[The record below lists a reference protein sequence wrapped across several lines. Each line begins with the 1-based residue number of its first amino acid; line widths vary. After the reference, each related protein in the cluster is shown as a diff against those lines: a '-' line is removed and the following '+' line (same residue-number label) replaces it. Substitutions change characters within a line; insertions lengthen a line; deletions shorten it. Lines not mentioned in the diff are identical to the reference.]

1 MNFMPTIPP
10 RCLQVGRGAPVE
22 MRDCGR
28 VELQPDEQ
36 VTLVTE
42 SGAEYDIARKSWGFY
57 ATPSVN
63 GRLQRFGLRA
73 VLVRALDGKVYVFLV
88 ERGKEAEFE
97 EYLAVEQ
104 HGILHWLDSN
114 AAIEALLT
122 KLGATGCAKD

>member
-10 RCLQVGRGAPVE
+10 RCFQVGRGAPVE

-57 ATPSVN
+57 ATPSLN
-63 GRLQRFGLRA
+63 GRLASFGWRA
-73 VLVRALDGKVYVFLV
+73 ALAKSSGAKYYLFLV
-88 ERGKEAEFE
+88 EQGKESDFQA
-97 EYLAVEQ
+97 YLGSEGHVV
-104 HGILHWLDSN
+104 ICWLSSDD
-114 AAIEALLT
+114 ELCALEGKMSGQL
-122 KLGATGCAKD
+122 